1 MPDEKGHSDDAKLR
15 ALEETLR
22 EIPAP
27 PVPEGLQKRLVA
39 AIPERVHGADRR
51 RWRVLRL
58 SVAAAIL
65 VGAVLVGAFMLLNRT
80 GEVKAGLLDNTSAH
94 LMQTQATV
102 MKETK
107 PCDMLPPLQLE
118 QS

>member
-27 PVPEGLQKRLVA
+27 PVPDGLQKRLVA
-39 AIPERVHGADRR
+39 AIPQRVHGADKR
-51 RWRVLRL
+51 RWSVLRL
-58 SVAAAIL
+58 SVAAAVLIGAIL
-65 VGAVLVGAFMLLNRT
+65 VSAFMLSNKAR
-80 GEVKAGLLDNTSAH
+80 EVKAGLLDNTSAH